1 MEGWSQEIRVR
12 FVWQRGVRFLNTMQL
27 KLHAKYAKYLTSL
40 YLDRLNSMYIDS
52 VGSLPQD
59 TYDTCRFS
67 HNACSNC
74 IHAKYAKYPTSLYL
88 DRLNSIYID
97 SVTYYCC
104 QLPS

>member
-12 FVWQRGVRFLNTMQL
+12 FVWQRGVRFLKTLMTLADSHTM
-27 KLHAKYAKYLTSL
+27 HAQTAY
-40 YLDRLNSMYIDS
+40 
-52 VGSLPQD
+52 
-59 TYDTCRFS
+59 
-67 HNACSNC
+67 

-104 QLPS
+104 QLPFLDDLRAMNL